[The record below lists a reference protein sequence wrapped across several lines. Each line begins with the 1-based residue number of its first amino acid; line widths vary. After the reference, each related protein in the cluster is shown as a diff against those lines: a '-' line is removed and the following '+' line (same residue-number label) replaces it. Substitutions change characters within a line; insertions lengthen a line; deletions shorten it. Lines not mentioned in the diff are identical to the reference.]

1 MNKIFICTNIIQLI
15 RYKLYLCNQN
25 IGNVYVFVVN
35 PYLNNKK
42 SIKIIKNFTKKIGF
56 IFCYKIKKNLKNESV
71 ELISREPL
79 NFVEIN
85 FVNQFKINK
94 WVVVEDGLGDYIIN
108 YKYPFF
114 YKLPYLLI
122 KLFEVFIS
130 KIRLIYNFFFKRK
143 KRFFNYKY
151 KEKLPLVCQKKSL
164 MRDFKKIN
172 NFNNNK
178 FTKYKLIILGSI
190 YNFSTKGFIPIY
202 NCMTKKINED
212 KIPNSSILYVPHP
225 RSDEQTIK
233 KIKNNYKWS
242 VLNKSIS
249 AEELLSISIKPQ
261 IWSSSSSSIIYAHK
275 IYNFDCTIFS
285 LNKFKYYFSLARYVK
300 EFSIKFFFNFLGA
313 KVININ

>member
-1 MNKIFICTNIIQLI
+1 M
-15 RYKLYLCNQN
+15 YLCNQN

-143 KRFFNYKY
+143 NAFNYKY

-164 MRDFKKIN
+164 MRDLKIN

-178 FTKYKLIILGSI
+178 FT
-190 YNFSTKGFIPIY
+190 ST
-202 NCMTKKINED
+202 
-212 KIPNSSILYVPHP
+212 S
-225 RSDEQTIK
+225 
-233 KIKNNYKWS
+233 
-242 VLNKSIS
+242 
-249 AEELLSISIKPQ
+249 
-261 IWSSSSSSIIYAHK
+261 
-275 IYNFDCTIFS
+275 
-285 LNKFKYYFSLARYVK
+285 
-300 EFSIKFFFNFLGA
+300 
-313 KVININ
+313 